1 MLKINLY
8 RTLIGRREFIRAG
21 AMTALSV
28 PFLSHYA
35 YPVTLN
41 GPQVEPH
48 QAKPEWRN
56 RQEGMVYRQLGR
68 TGFMVSEI
76 VFGAERIKPDNVRTI
91 EMAIEM
97 GLNYLD
103 TAPQYGRGA
112 SETAIGKAL
121 NSSSKRDKVFIATKL
136 SPFPSFRNNLYKE
149 IFDGLPAGKKETI
162 RKKALDLRMNSDFD
176 KPGYYMVYWPGMSR
190 QPDGVFLSDAMM
202 EEYGEKVEGNPGF
215 KKMILSSVEE
225 SLKRVGTDYFD
236 ILHCPHAATS
246 LHEINNPFIAEA
258 FNELK
263 KQGKVRYLGFS
274 AHHNM
279 AALLNSALATGI
291 FDVAMIAYNVINN
304 GFLDHIIIKAKE
316 SNIGI
321 IAMKA
326 AMAVSTPYP
335 PEQVPVPEWRIKK
348 LNQIIPG
355 DMKLPVKAFLW
366 ALQNPDISAV
376 NAGILNEEMLIED
389 LSVAGKKVELQP
401 A

>member
-1 MLKINLY
+1 MNKPHQK
-8 RTLIGRREFIRAG
+8 TTIGRREFIRAS
-21 AMTALSV
+21 AVTAISI
-28 PFLSHYA
+28 PFLA
-35 YPVTLN
+35 RTVCAE
-41 GPQVEPH
+41 PQKSPETESFKI
-48 QAKPEWRN
+48 KPEWRN

-76 VFGAERIKPDNVRTI
+76 VFGTERIKPDNVRPI
-91 EMAIEM
+91 EMAIER

-103 TAPQYGRGA
+103 TAPQYGGGA
-112 SETAIGKAL
+112 SESAIGKAL
-121 NSSSKRDKVFIATKL
+121 NSSSKREKVFIATKL
-136 SPFPSFRNNLYKE
+136 SSFPPFRNNLYKE
-149 IFDGLPAGKKETI
+149 IFDGLPAGKKEAI
-162 RKKALDLRMNSDFD
+162 QHKALELRKNSGMEI
-176 KPGYYMVYWPGMSR
+176 PGYYIIYWPGMRS

-215 KKMILSSVEE
+215 KKMIISSVEA
-225 SLKRVGTDYFD
+225 SLKRTGTDYFD
-236 ILHCPHAATS
+236 ILHCPHSATS
-246 LHEINNPFIAEA
+246 PNELNNPFIVET

-279 AALLNSALATGI
+279 AALLNSATGTGI
-291 FDVAMIAYNVINN
+291 FDVVMLAYNVINY
-304 GFLDHIIIKAKE
+304 GFLDHIIRKARE
-316 SNIGI
+316 NNIGI

-335 PEQVPVPEWRIKK
+335 PDQVPVPEWRIKK
-348 LNQIIPG
+348 LNQIIPEE
-355 DMKLPVKAFLW
+355 MKLPVKAFLW

-389 LSVAGKKVELQP
+389 LSVVGKKVELQP